1 MAPPR
6 KHDTDRILDAAL
18 ELVLS
23 DGPRA
28 ASVTAIADRSGAPVG
43 TLYHRFGNRD
53 ALLAAV
59 WLRALERFQ
68 TMALASAH
76 RHADPVE
83 RGVAMAGATIEFL
96 RRHQRDA
103 QLLLAVRRDD
113 LLDAAPDRKL
123 SARIEAM
130 NEPLIAELRE
140 IARGVHGRADKRTLA
155 AVTRAVVDL
164 PYSAVRRHAADP
176 TIPRWL
182 AGDIA
187 SDVRMLLRHGRSHA
201 HADGR

>member
-18 ELVLS
+18 DVVLN

-28 ASVTAIADRSGAPVG
+28 ASIAAIAARSGAPVG

-53 ALLAAV
+53 GVLAAV

-68 TMALASAH
+68 AMALAAG
-76 RHADPVE
+76 RRQDDPVE
-83 RGVAMAGATIEFL
+83 RGVALATATVEFL
-96 RRHQRDA
+96 RRYKRDA
-103 QLLLAVRRDD
+103 QLLLALRRDD
-113 LLDAAPDRKL
+113 LLDAAPDETL
-123 SARIEAM
+123 QDNIAAM

-140 IARGVHGRADKRTLA
+140 IARAVHGRADKRTLA

-164 PYSAVRRHAADP
+164 PYSAVRRYASER
-176 TIPRWL
+176 TVPRWL
-182 AGDIA
+182 VGDVA
-187 SDVRMLLRHGRSHA
+187 ADVRVLLSGAPRR
-201 HADGR
+201 